1 MKTGG
6 VFLNQRLERVFT
18 FFEKDLPD
26 YYKSDEIRL
35 SQIEMAIAIS
45 AFLSTESK
53 KQTLLIH
60 APVGTGKTF
69 AALMPICY
77 EIKNKNKRLIY
88 ATSSLNL
95 QAQLKNEELKV
106 LHSMKEVENY
116 IIAKGV
122 NHYVCYKRIIEST
135 KIPNHKK
142 EVLGKYALESIEG
155 DRVEFEKNYYPLSD
169 DEWESINL
177 KSQKYCNSC
186 DCSTICS
193 TNSHRKKY
201 NNSESKIIVTNHNQL
216 IQSVINNL
224 QDKYPIIDYNNPGGF
239 IIIDEAHDFGD
250 AVLNQLSEELKLE
263 TLDKIICDFFTGD
276 VYRRCLLYKNIIKDE
291 MNEIKKEYET
301 TSGRRQISKE
311 SMNALNN
318 LNKIFHDKISESTA
332 RKMNKIYYEPEP
344 ESELENISV
353 GIDKIADQNYTSW
366 FDLEKDS
373 IVFVSNK
380 YRIKTKEI
388 ISNLAENNKIIF
400 MSGTLAVNNSFDHIY
415 YNFGGYPPKHDEKI
429 FETVF
434 ELNKQAIVYIP
445 KGIPKPVSSSDKG
458 FDHYCKTLSIEIL
471 KLIDITGGRTLI
483 LSTSHKQMELLYKN
497 LKPSLDKRGITFLK
511 QGQKSIELL
520 TEVFKEDETSVL
532 IGTGSFFAGLSV
544 KGKSLISV
552 ILCRLPFSPPDD
564 PFINLIA
571 EDLSEEEKME
581 IVNFPRM
588 VIRLMQAGGRL
599 IRTIED
605 FGCFTILDP
614 RAFEKGY
621 SRKIISELK
630 KAGYGLTRKIT
641 DVKQFIDNR
650 MNSKGFAKY
659 PDYLKDKI
667 SIPEELIKEEIR
679 NELSPIDLY
688 SSKETAINSTGLITP
703 SQEAYYR
710 KIRKKVGLN
719 VKLLNKIKE
728 PYDLYEYLMDLNAD
742 KGLNEPITENFP
754 FVSEEQRSRFDSKYK
769 YNNQRK
775 STAVKTYYLSE
786 EEKNKYKKVSN

>member
-1 MKTGG
+1 
-6 VFLNQRLERVFT
+6 
-18 FFEKDLPD
+18 
-26 YYKSDEIRL
+26 
-35 SQIEMAIAIS
+35 
-45 AFLSTESK
+45 
-53 KQTLLIH
+53 
-60 APVGTGKTF
+60 
-69 AALMPICY
+69 
-77 EIKNKNKRLIY
+77 
-88 ATSSLNL
+88 
-95 QAQLKNEELKV
+95 
-106 LHSMKEVENY
+106 
-116 IIAKGV
+116 
-122 NHYVCYKRIIEST
+122 
-135 KIPNHKK
+135 
-142 EVLGKYALESIEG
+142 
-155 DRVEFEKNYYPLSD
+155 
-169 DEWESINL
+169 
-177 KSQKYCNSC
+177 
-186 DCSTICS
+186 
-193 TNSHRKKY
+193 
-201 NNSESKIIVTNHNQL
+201 
-216 IQSVINNL
+216 
-224 QDKYPIIDYNNPGGF
+224 
-239 IIIDEAHDFGD
+239 
-250 AVLNQLSEELKLE
+250 
-263 TLDKIICDFFTGD
+263 
-276 VYRRCLLYKNIIKDE
+276 
-291 MNEIKKEYET
+291 
-301 TSGRRQISKE
+301 
-311 SMNALNN
+311 MNALNN

-366 FDLEKDS
+366 FDLEKDT